1 VSIIWHDGGM
11 NPDDIKEKRN
21 PFRDDIKSWQYYE
34 EKRIS
39 SDRDYGRER
48 QLAEHISKLNHRIA
62 QLSESVQGNKL
73 PELILAL
80 KALLDEY
87 DMTDSVIG
95 TILIQKM
102 NEFA

>member
-1 VSIIWHDGGM
+1 VSIIWHDDGM
-11 NPDDIKEKRN
+11 NPDEIKKKYN
-21 PFRDDIKSWQYYE
+21 PFRDEERWEYYKE
-34 EKRIS
+34 EKRYRDI
-39 SDRDYGRER
+39 DREH
-48 QLAEHISKLNHRIA
+48 QLAQHISKLNRRIA
-62 QLSESVQGNKL
+62 QLSESNQSNKL
-73 PELILAL
+73 PELVLAL